1 MKGTSDSVAIA
12 EGHNIL
18 DLSFAIAHHPATGKI
33 SAVYRSG
40 NVGDHNSFLAST
52 EFSNGV
58 WGSPIRIGELDT
70 RIVHTETLAHCYAE
84 DEKHK
89 RYVFRVADD
98 DTIHMRSETPLGAIW
113 KDHGSIT
120 KEYDIND
127 RTKLAATSIPA
138 HGGTILL
145 YHVNSKR
152 QLTERWGIKTIKGI
166 EWKHDSFT
174 GIQVDVTGQMAVTT
188 IGGKAYI
195 VFTASDRHCEG
206 VAAEFRGALCLVVR
220 DPMVQSG
227 WGQVHILAASS
238 TFSVETAVSITAPKG
253 VSNELTVCYLSEGSA
268 AWTIQVNL
276 KGAVVPRTDKKGNL
290 LGPERI
296 SRLTGY
302 KSLAA
307 IPGSFSGTSFLFA
320 LTTLH
325 GTKTLMTYTKAASAE
340 CVTTMTQRLAVQAWL
355 KEEIRQREIHVTG
368 LCERSEAKKFLR
380 VELELKL
387 KAIQSEEKTSVD
399 EYHRARASY
408 EDAQSELMKTTTS
421 LVTVTQEVETAKV
434 CQISSVKNAKWSIH
448 DTIKTELRV
457 IDSCGNAKA
466 VC

>member
-1 MKGTSDSVAIA
+1 MS
-12 EGHNIL
+12 
-18 DLSFAIAHHPATGKI
+18 
-33 SAVYRSG
+33 
-40 NVGDHNSFLAST
+40 
-52 EFSNGV
+52 
-58 WGSPIRIGELDT
+58 
-70 RIVHTETLAHCYAE
+70 
-84 DEKHK
+84 
-89 RYVFRVADD
+89 
-98 DTIHMRSETPLGAIW
+98 
-113 KDHGSIT
+113 
-120 KEYDIND
+120 
-127 RTKLAATSIPA
+127 
-138 HGGTILL
+138 ILL
-145 YHVNSKR
+145 PSNS
-152 QLTERWGIKTIKGI
+152 LITINT
-166 EWKHDSFT
+166 DS
-174 GIQVDVTGQMAVTT
+174 
-188 IGGKAYI
+188 
-195 VFTASDRHCEG
+195 AS
-206 VAAEFRGALCLVVR
+206 V
-220 DPMVQSG
+220 
-227 WGQVHILAASS
+227 LAASS

-276 KGAVVPRTDKKGNL
+276 KGAVVPRTDKKGTL

-340 CVTTMTQRLAVQAWL
+340 CVTTVTQRLAVQAWL
-355 KEEIRQREIHVTG
+355 KEEIRQREINVTG
-368 LCERSEAKKFLR
+368 LCERVDVHKKKSEAKKALR

-387 KAIQSEEKTSVD
+387 KIIQSEEKTSVD

-408 EDAQSELMKTTTS
+408 EDAQSELTKTTTS
-421 LVTVTQEVETAKV
+421 LITVTQEVETAKV
-434 CQISSVKNAKWSIH
+434 CQISSIKNAKWSIH